1 MKSKTFNFL
10 KKTIISIIENDFS
23 GMAAEM
29 SYMLVIGIFPFM
41 LFLMSL
47 FNLIGKNYYMN
58 PLFLFLEKFMPED
71 SLRLIHMVLNQV
83 LDFTSG
89 RSVATFAL
97 LVTLFMSMNALSVV
111 IKGLNRAYKVEETRA
126 FVYTR
131 LLSLVMVIVN
141 TLVLFLSINTI
152 IFGKLIIRFL
162 IAYTAI
168 TPDVGDMLLTIRWPI
183 AFLALFIMAF
193 LHYYIFPDVS
203 WSEEL
208 KRKSALPGTIF
219 FCTIWLIASGGFSI
233 YVNTL
238 HTYNFIYGSIAAFAM
253 LMIWFYFTSMLMLIG
268 GEINSQIHD
277 KLEQDKILA
286 ILEAQKQKEKELEE
300 AAAQGIDIEEIDIE
314 IIEKHNQERKDL

>member
-1 MKSKTFNFL
+1 M
-10 KKTIISIIENDFS
+10 
-23 GMAAEM
+23 
-29 SYMLVIGIFPFM
+29 
-41 LFLMSL
+41 
-47 FNLIGKNYYMN
+47 
-58 PLFLFLEKFMPED
+58 
-71 SLRLIHMVLNQV
+71 Q
-83 LDFTSG
+83 
-89 RSVATFAL
+89 
-97 LVTLFMSMNALSVV
+97 
-111 IKGLNRAYKVEETRA
+111 
-126 FVYTR
+126 R
-131 LLSLVMVIVN
+131 LLSTLGIIIILFISIYNKSFDKIPSNIHYILFIVGALVMVIVN

-168 TPDVGDMLLTIRWPI
+168 TPDMGDMLLTIRWPI

-203 WSEEL
+203 WTEEL

-219 FCTIWLIASGGFSI
+219 FCVIWLIASGGFSI

-286 ILEAQKQKEKELEE
+286 ILEAQKQKEKELVGT
-300 AAAQGIDIEEIDIE
+300 ALSLL
-314 IIEKHNQERKDL
+314 N

>member
-1 MKSKTFNFL
+1 MKNKTFNFL

-58 PLFLFLEKFMPED
+58 PLFLFLAKFMPED

-83 LDFTSG
+83 LEFTSG

-193 LHYYIFPDVS
+193 LHY
-203 WSEEL
+203 
-208 KRKSALPGTIF
+208 
-219 FCTIWLIASGGFSI
+219 
-233 YVNTL
+233 
-238 HTYNFIYGSIAAFAM
+238 
-253 LMIWFYFTSMLMLIG
+253 
-268 GEINSQIHD
+268 
-277 KLEQDKILA
+277 
-286 ILEAQKQKEKELEE
+286 
-300 AAAQGIDIEEIDIE
+300 
-314 IIEKHNQERKDL
+314 

>member
-1 MKSKTFNFL
+1 MKHKTFNFF

-29 SYMLVIGIFPFM
+29 SYMLVIGIFPFL

-58 PLFLFLEKFMPED
+58 PLFIFLEKVMPAD
-71 SLRLIHMVLNQV
+71 TLRMIYSVLNQV
-83 LDFTSG
+83 LGFASG
-89 RSVATFAL
+89 RTVAVFGL

-131 LLSLVMVIVN
+131 FLSLIMVVVN
-141 TLVLFLSINTI
+141 TLVLFLSINLI
-152 IFGKLIIRFL
+152 IFGRVIIRFL
-162 IAYTAI
+162 IASTAI
-168 TPDVGDMLLTIRWPI
+168 TADTGTLFLAIRWPI
-183 AFLALFIMAF
+183 AFLALFVMAF

-208 KRKSALPGTIF
+208 KCKSALPGTMF
-219 FCTIWLIASGGFSI
+219 FCVIWLIASGGFSI
-233 YVNTL
+233 YVNKL
-238 HTYNFIYGSIAAFAM
+238 HTYNFVYGSIAAFAM
-253 LMIWFYFTSMLMLIG
+253 LMIWFYFTSMLVLIG
-268 GEINSQIHD
+268 GEINSQVHD

-286 ILEAQKQKEKELEE
+286 VLEQQEE
-300 AAAQGIDIEEIDIE
+300 MAKKHGFYEEYIDD
-314 IIEKHNQERKDL
+314 NKDNL